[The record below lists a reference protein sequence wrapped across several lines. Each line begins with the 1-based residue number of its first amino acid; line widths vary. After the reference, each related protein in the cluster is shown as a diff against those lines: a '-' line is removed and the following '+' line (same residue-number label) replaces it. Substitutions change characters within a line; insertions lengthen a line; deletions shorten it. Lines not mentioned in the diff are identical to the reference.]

1 MPGNDL
7 SQAIPTPID
16 GEKHEG
22 EMTMRTSRWR
32 SRNWFLFAGSTVAA
46 ALAVAAAG
54 LAAPAL
60 ARPSAPVVQASI
72 DSTAPGY
79 PPPKGI
85 YKPFTNCPIARD
97 AALMNE
103 SVGGDAVGC
112 IAGQIHGGSVKIG
125 NITTP
130 VTEPVSVQF
139 GIWDPQNATPGG
151 DNTTSIEQFTGGVLP
166 PPAGLSAMVAT
177 KPDLIPQ
184 SLTTV
189 LGCPSSDA
197 TVENICQQAAAN
209 PADNQVSALAQ
220 GAGQLT
226 NFALFTWTQRVKFK
240 LVNPLLGNNCYIGS
254 DNNPIVLNPQVS
266 LGPGGQFLI
275 EEDPEPTV
283 HPSTVVLALEG
294 AVAADNTFFAPGV
307 TGCGP
312 GGSDNI
318 AVDQALDAGAG
329 LPAASGTNSFTFTGN
344 LFFADN
350 FASAN
355 QASILLSAFKDST
368 SGGKSA
374 RRHISPS
381 HVIGH
386 FGLK

>member
-1 MPGNDL
+1 MPGNGL
-7 SQAIPTPID
+7 GQVIPTRID
-16 GEKHEG
+16 YEKREG
-22 EMTMRTSRWR
+22 EMTMRTSRWL
-32 SRNWFLFAGSTVAA
+32 SRNRFLFAGAAAAA
-46 ALAVAAAG
+46 ALAVGVAG

-60 ARPSAPVVQASI
+60 ARPSAPTVQATTNT
-72 DSTAPGY
+72 TAPQY

-85 YKPFTNCPIARD
+85 YKPFTNCPIAVNN
-97 AALMNE
+97 ALMNE

-112 IAGQIHGGSVKIG
+112 IAGQIQGGSVKIG

-130 VTEPVSVQF
+130 VTEPVNVQF
-139 GIWDPQNATPGG
+139 GVWDPQNATFGG
-151 DNTTSIEQFTGGVLP
+151 DNPGGIEQFVGGILP
-166 PPAGLSAMVAT
+166 PPAGLPAMVAT

-184 SLTTV
+184 SLTTA
-189 LGCPSSDA
+189 LGCPSSSA
-197 TVENICQQAAAN
+197 VVENICQQAAAN

-220 GAGQLT
+220 EAGQLT
-226 NFALFTWTQRVKFK
+226 TFGVFSWTQRIKFK

-266 LGPGGQFLI
+266 LGPGGQFLF
-275 EEDPEPTV
+275 EQDPNPTV
-283 HPSTVVLALEG
+283 HPNTAVLALEG
-294 AVAADNTFFAPGV
+294 AVAADNTFSAPGV

-318 AVDQALDAGAG
+318 AVDQALDAGTG
-329 LPAASGTNSFTFTGN
+329 LPAASGTNNFTFTGN
-344 LFFADN
+344 LFFADC

-381 HVIGH
+381 DVKGH
-386 FGLK
+386 FGIK